1 MTVIGKKSRKT
12 AFALLMFVLSS
23 PAWADVKVHG
33 ATTVAFGLMKPHKAE
48 IEKLAGVEITV
59 LPSSTTRGL
68 ADLVEGSADIAML
81 AEPLEAAA
89 VAANTNQPEFINP
102 ADYVD
107 RHVGD
112 AFVQFIIHPSNPVQ
126 KITRAQLARL
136 YSGEIKN
143 WSEIGGDNQ
152 PVMIVGEPTSAPY
165 RMIKESLAISYAS
178 DLRIVQNTDQIAII
192 VVQAPGALGNISTAH
207 DVPERSKFK
216 VVETPLKLPLHLY
229 LAIRKDAPEQV
240 KRVVDAAASL
250 GGL

>member
-1 MTVIGKKSRKT
+1 MTLVSKASRKT

-33 ATTVAFGLMKPHKAE
+33 ATTVAFALMKPHKAE
-48 IEKLAGVEITV
+48 IEQLVGVEIAL

-68 ADLVEGSADIAML
+68 ADLVQGMADIAML
-81 AEPLEAAA
+81 SEPLEEAA
-89 VAANTNQPEFINP
+89 VTANTKQPELINP
-102 ADYVD
+102 MDYVG

-112 AFVQFIIHPSNPVQ
+112 AFVQFIVHPSNPIQ
-126 KITRAQLARL
+126 KLTRAQLAGL
-136 YSGEIKN
+136 YSGKIKN
-143 WSEIGGDNQ
+143 WSEIGGNNQ
-152 PVMIVGEPTSAPY
+152 TVMIVGQPMSASY

-178 DLRIVQNTDQIAII
+178 DLRAVQNTNLIPII

-229 LAIRKDAPEQV
+229 LAIRKDAPEHV

-250 GGL
+250 GGQ

>member
-1 MTVIGKKSRKT
+1 MTLVNKASRKT

-33 ATTVAFGLMKPHKAE
+33 ATTVAFALMKPHKAE
-48 IEKLAGVEITV
+48 IEQLVGVEIAL

-68 ADLVEGSADIAML
+68 ADLVQGMADIAML
-81 AEPLEAAA
+81 SEPLEEAA
-89 VAANTNQPEFINP
+89 VTANTKQPELINP
-102 ADYVD
+102 MDYVG

-112 AFVQFIIHPSNPVQ
+112 AFVQFIVHPSNPIQ
-126 KITRAQLARL
+126 KLTRAQLAGL
-136 YSGEIKN
+136 YSGKIKN
-143 WSEIGGDNQ
+143 WSEIGGNNQ
-152 PVMIVGEPTSAPY
+152 TVMIIGQPTSAPY

-178 DLRIVQNTDQIAII
+178 DLRAVQNTNLIPII

-229 LAIRKDAPEQV
+229 LAIRKDAPEHV

-250 GGL
+250 GGQ